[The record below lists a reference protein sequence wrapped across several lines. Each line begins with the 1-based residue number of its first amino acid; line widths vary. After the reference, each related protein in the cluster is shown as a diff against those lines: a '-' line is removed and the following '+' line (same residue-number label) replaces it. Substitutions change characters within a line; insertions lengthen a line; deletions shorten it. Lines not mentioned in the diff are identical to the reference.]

1 MGEYKYASL
10 RYCSLLGRNVVF
22 ENYYGDD
29 AKRSGECLYKSICG
43 CEICSY
49 LGAPAV
55 EVLPDGAKTEELRIR
70 AAE

>member
-29 AKRSGECLYKSICG
+29 VKRPGECLYKSICG

-49 LGAPAV
+49 LSSPAINMV
-55 EVLPDGAKTEELRIR
+55 PPGRNTEELQVR